1 VQRRG
6 RTGRQEKGK
15 VVVLIARD
23 TIDEGYRWSAHH
35 KEKRMIKAIKEL
47 QEDFNPEYD
56 TPELTEYVDQPKIVA
71 DYREKGSGVIRELSK
86 QDIDVEL
93 KTLDVADYVLSEDA
107 AVEYKTVQDFVDS
120 VVDGRL
126 LDQVKSLRQYKKP
139 LVIIEG
145 NDDMYAKRKIHPN
158 AIRGMLLTIMLNYN
172 IGVLQT
178 RSAHE
183 TAAFMKHL
191 AKREQEE
198 SESTYQYH
206 SSKPLTLEERQEY
219 VVAAMP
225 GVGNK
230 IAKPLLEH
238 FGTIKALVNA
248 SVEELKE
255 VELIGEKKAEQL
267 RELFDETY
275 DG

>member
-56 TPELTEYVDQPKIVA
+56 TPELTEYVDQPKIIA

-93 KTLDVADYVLSEDA
+93 KSLDVADYVLSEDA

-139 LVIIEG
+139 LVIVEG
-145 NDDMYAKRKIHPN
+145 TDDMYAKRKIHPN

-191 AKREQEE
+191 AKREQED
-198 SESTYQYH
+198 SGSTYQYH

-230 IAKPLLEH
+230 IAKPLLDQ
-238 FGTIKALVNA
+238 FGTIKRLVNA

-267 RELFDETY
+267 RELFDATY
-275 DG
+275 DS